1 MNTAFA
7 LKPLTETRAKVI
19 DLSTVLKVLDKD
31 NDEESK
37 QEKVKVVKKGV
48 SKCQYNKVAGVSN
61 EVYPFTS
68 EAEIKSMID
77 VFNKRIIEA
86 PDQDKRWIACRNK
99 MLFLIGINLGI
110 RASDLCGLKYSFF
123 MNDDRTFKDFYSLQP
138 KKTRKTGK
146 FVKLYFNTTVKKAI
160 TDYLDDYPV
169 ENLDE
174 YLFKSRE
181 AGHITSIH
189 LGKIIKDTAKDA
201 GIERNICSHS
211 LRKTFGYH
219 VWHNAEDK
227 EKALV
232 MLMSI
237 FNHSS
242 VIMTKKYIGLMD
254 EEIED
259 VFNGLNLGLDF
270 SD

>member
-1 MNTAFA
+1 MSA
-7 LKPLTETRAKVI
+7 LPEISTNNVINIDFSKRIIRGGLSKKEPKLNKDGSVDKRHPNKV
-19 DLSTVLKVLDKD
+19 T
-31 NDEESK
+31 
-37 QEKVKVVKKGV
+37 GV
-48 SKCQYNKVAGVSN
+48 SS

-77 VFNKRIIEA
+77 VFNKRIEEA
-86 PDQDKRWIACRNK
+86 PNEDKKWIASRNK

-123 MNDDRTFKDFYSLQP
+123 MNDDGTFKDFYSLQP
-138 KKTRKTGK
+138 KKTKKTGK
-146 FVKLYFNTTVKKAI
+146 YVKLYFNEVVKKAI
-160 TDYLDDYPV
+160 TDYLNEYPM
-169 ENLDE
+169 ENMDE
-174 YLFKSRE
+174 YLFKSRK
-181 AGHITSIH
+181 GGKHITEIS
-189 LGKIIKDTAKDA
+189 LGRIVKDA
-201 GIERNICSHS
+201 ADEIGIEKNICSHS

-232 MLMSI
+232 MLMTI

-242 VIMTKKYIGLMD
+242 IIMTKKYIGLMD
-254 EEIED
+254 AEIED

-270 SD
+270 LDK